1 MSGVLHPVGPE
12 PTSTYWWRRAV
23 VLAVLAVA
31 LAIVISLATRGND
44 SQQAVPAGPTSET
57 FTPLPSSSDTTPPP
71 ETPTDD
77 SSPSRSASAPGAE
90 DTEKAEAPATKK
102 AAPELCDPGLLRATL
117 TGKQNLKPREAVVFR
132 LSLINGSKTTCAIS
146 VNAEMFEL
154 KIYSGTDRI
163 WSTGDCETAVKPIDK
178 TLGPEKAVGWRMTW
192 NGLRSAPGC
201 KSRAAVPEPGTY
213 FATAQLADA
222 KPVQLRM
229 TLHG

>member
-31 LAIVISLATRGND
+31 LAIVFSLATRGND
-44 SQQAVPAGPTSET
+44 SQQALPAAPASESL
-57 FTPLPSSSDTTPPP
+57 TPLP
-71 ETPTDD
+71 ETPTDS
-77 SSPSRSASAPGAE
+77 SSPSRSASAPGAA
-90 DTEKAEAPATKK
+90 DTEKAEVPATKK
-102 AAPELCDPGLLRATL
+102 AKAPASKKAAAELCDPGLLRATL
-117 TGKQNLKPREAVVFR
+117 TGKQSLKPGEAVVFR

-178 TLGPEKAVGWRMTW
+178 TVAPEKAVGWKMTW

-201 KSRAAVPEPGTY
+201 KSRSAIPEPGTY